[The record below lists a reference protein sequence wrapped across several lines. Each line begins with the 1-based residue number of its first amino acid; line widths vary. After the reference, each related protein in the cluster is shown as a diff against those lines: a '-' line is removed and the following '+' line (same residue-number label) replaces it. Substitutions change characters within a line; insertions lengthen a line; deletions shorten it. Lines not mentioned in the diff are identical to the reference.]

1 MKKRLSFLLAAIL
14 VFLLVLTSCGGG
26 DPYKGNYEEISE
38 EQAQEYLD
46 RLYELE
52 EVLEGKSMKTTFSVT
67 TTDDDNGDK
76 SEVSGTSL
84 ADFSDPDNRKVYEEM
99 TVKRTTEDGTYK
111 LSIKAYSDTESG
123 KTLIEVKAS
132 APEKDDYSF
141 KGQIKTDGLYAL
153 QNMTGSVGVEDVFYA
168 LEEALEDLSDDE
180 GTTISVDGD
189 KVKMVYESTEE
200 WGTEKGEVYAVITED
215 GFRCKMTANTH
226 MNYGETDTEE
236 VEIRLVSEKVE
247 IPTSGYDSEM
257 TAKEFVTVL
266 TTYMGYD
273 D

>member
-1 MKKRLSFLLAAIL
+1 MKKRLSFLLATIL
-14 VFLLVLTSCGGG
+14 VLLFVLTSCG

-46 RLYELE
+46 RLYDLE
-52 EVLEGKSMKTTFSVT
+52 EVLEGKSSKTVFSMV
-67 TTDDDNGDK
+67 TTDDDTGDK

-84 ADFSDPDNRKVYEEM
+84 VDFSDPDNMKVYEEV
-99 TVKRTTEDGTYK
+99 TAKRTTEDGTYK
-111 LSIKAYSDTESG
+111 LSIKAYTDTESG
-123 KTLIEVKAS
+123 KTLVEVKAS
-132 APEKDDYSF
+132 APEKDDFSF

-226 MNYGETDTEE
+226 LNYGETDTEE
-236 VEIRLVSEKVE
+236 VEIQLVSEKVK
-247 IPTSGYDSEM
+247 IPTSGYDTEM
-257 TAKEFVTVL
+257 SATEFVTVL
-266 TTYMGYD
+266 MTYMGYD

>member
-1 MKKRLSFLLAAIL
+1 MKKHFSFLLAAIL
-14 VFLLVLTSCGGG
+14 VLLLVLTSCGGG

-46 RLYELE
+46 RLYDLE
-52 EVLEGKSMKTTFSVT
+52 EVLEGKSSKTVFSIV
-67 TTDDDNGDK
+67 TTDDDTGDK

-84 ADFSDPDNRKVYEEM
+84 VDFSDPDNMKVYEEV

-123 KTLIEVKAS
+123 KTLIEIKAS

-153 QNMTGSVGVEDVFYA
+153 QNMTGSVGVEDVFSA

-257 TAKEFVTVL
+257 SATEFVTVL
-266 TTYMGYD
+266 MTYMGYD